1 MSQNTLVQFC
11 VTKKKHPTIFQ
22 SRAKNHGEVFFFST
36 GKNAHWEKFERLKMA
51 DSISEDATLV
61 NIIPLLIKSEYL
73 EKSQVSYLIERAE
86 NDCIW
91 WNKPC
96 ADLKKTYYHFIS
108 NMCSSRL
115 VQSYIV

>member
-1 MSQNTLVQFC
+1 MSQNALVQFC

-22 SRAKNHGEVFFFST
+22 SRAKNHSEVFFFST
-36 GKNAHWEKFERLKMA
+36 GKNAHRKQFERLKMA

-86 NDCIW
+86 NDCI
-91 WNKPC
+91 
-96 ADLKKTYYHFIS
+96 
-108 NMCSSRL
+108 
-115 VQSYIV
+115 